1 MLGRKVICVRYMNC
15 PYYKIAKGN
24 RLHDKIAIFGY
35 SGKKFI
41 QVRAFESNIS
51 LRFARIM
58 HSFFFQS
65 RLIMISLIKVSD
77 SGPLGSLVGFKGV
90 ARLEASGSDKQP
102 LPNHAIISK
111 SSQDQV

>member
-1 MLGRKVICVRYMNC
+1 MAAILNFFIISSLK
-15 PYYKIAKGN
+15 PYVGLSCNFVEDIGT
-24 RLHDKIAIFGY
+24 IWI
-35 SGKKFI
+35 
-41 QVRAFESNIS
+41 

-58 HSFFFQS
+58 HSLFFQS

-77 SGPLGSLVGFKGV
+77 SGPLRSLVGFKGV

-102 LPNHAIISK
+102 LPNHAILSK